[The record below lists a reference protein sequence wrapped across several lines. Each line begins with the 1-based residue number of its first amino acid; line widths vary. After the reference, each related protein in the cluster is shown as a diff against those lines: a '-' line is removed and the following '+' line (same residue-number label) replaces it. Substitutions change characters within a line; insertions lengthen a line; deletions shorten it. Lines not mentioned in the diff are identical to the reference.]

1 MIRVN
6 LLPHSNAKAARRAH
20 SGGGGFGL
28 DKMKIIPVSSL
39 AVVLTGCLAVLML
52 QSAREKSLEHEVA
65 VARAEAEKYKKTIA
79 LIDEMVRKEN
89 ELNRR
94 LDIVRQLDMNRF
106 RTVTVLDEMAK
117 RVPNYL
123 WLTSV
128 KEVAGNKL
136 AIDGLAFSNLVISD
150 LMTNLEGSNVF
161 QDVDLSVAKRKE
173 VEKQSVVGFTLTT
186 AVAIAGAP
194 GAKAT
199 DTKAT
204 DAMPTVEDAANE
216 VKAAAAEA
224 GTPASSSAP
233 AAGAPASSG
242 TPASDATPAAVGAS
256 AVSPANPA
264 GGTATPVIQIPA
276 APPVGTA
283 PDESPSG
290 AGAETPA
297 PAASSET
304 AGG

>member
-6 LLPHSNAKAARRAH
+6 LLPHSNARAARRG
-20 SGGGGFGL
+20 SGGPVF
-28 DKMKIIPVSSL
+28 DKMKIIPVSTL
-39 AVVLTGCLAVLML
+39 AVVLTGCMAVLML

-94 LDIVRQLDMNRF
+94 LDIVRQLDLNRF

-186 AVAIAGAP
+186 AVAIAGPP

-204 DAMPTVEDAANE
+204 DDLPTVEDAANE
-216 VKAAAAEA
+216 VKAAGLDASASTPSS
-224 GTPASSSAP
+224 TPASS
-233 AAGAPASSG
+233 GAPAPSDA
-242 TPASDATPAAVGAS
+242 PASEDKPAAVGAS

-264 GGTATPVIQIPA
+264 GQAAPPVIQIPA

>member
-6 LLPHSNAKAARRAH
+6 LLPHSDAKAARRRTA
-20 SGGGGFGL
+20 GGGGFGI
-28 DKMKIIPVSSL
+28 DKVKVIPIASL
-39 AVVLTGCLAVLML
+39 SVVLTGCLVVLML
-52 QSAREKSLEHEVA
+52 QSAREKSLEQEVA

-128 KEVAGNKL
+128 KEVSGNKL
-136 AIDGLAFSNLVISD
+136 AIDGVAFSNLVISD

-186 AVAIAGAP
+186 QVAVAGPA
-194 GAKAT
+194 AKAT
-199 DTKAT
+199 DTKPAT
-204 DAMPTVEDAANE
+204 DAAPTVEDAAQE
-216 VKAAAAEA
+216 AKAADASAHGGASAQPAAAA
-224 GTPASSSAP
+224 S
-233 AAGAPASSG
+233 
-242 TPASDATPAAVGAS
+242 TPAAVGAS
-256 AVSPANPA
+256 AAAPGSAEAAPPA
-264 GGTATPVIQIPA
+264 TIQIPA
-276 APPVGTA
+276 APPAGTVT
-283 PDESPSG
+283 DESSSG
-290 AGAETPA
+290 ADAGHPA
-297 PAASSET
+297 PGASNET